1 MPQITFGNRV
11 GRVVRRN
18 NRTVVLFPA
27 RETTSAFQIAS
38 DALATIA
45 SACSENTP
53 SYTISVDALR
63 VGHSRGETADL
74 EGALLA
80 SKFHR
85 IVMYEDR
92 GADLGFLIPHHQNT
106 AASGTIS
113 AGDVPPSGEAT
124 PPVPTTKS
132 PTPLQTTSH
141 SCERIL
147 SALCVHSNPPRKTTY
162 TATRTLTRVLSAP
175 NLNLNLNLNLN
186 PNVTSTSKRQRERD
200 TPTYRGTLSG
210 KPHYRPIREPDDYT
224 INALVEFAALTRA
237 TLRDKA
243 ERCGEIL
250 TLYRR
255 ATMGMRISTRLLQE
269 KLKKEGAAVYDGF
282 GSQVLLGTMTG
293 SYMAAYGDG
302 CGFVQPSNADTNSV
316 QTFTAAPGDPL
327 LVVAESTRVMLE
339 SDILATLNRVAG
351 KTKHFDTPRTHL
363 PPCSTHSK
371 PQNPYS
377 NG

>member
-106 AASGTIS
+106 AAPGTIS

-175 NLNLNLNLNLN
+175 NLNLNLNLNVN
-186 PNVTSTSKRQRERD
+186 FAKKGTFTDTRKRQRERD

-210 KPHYRPIREPDDYT
+210 KPHYRPIREPDDCT
-224 INALVEFAALTRA
+224 VNALVEFAALTTQGHPQGQGR
-237 TLRDKA
+237 TLRGNLDPVQKSHH
-243 ERCGEIL
+243 
-250 TLYRR
+250 
-255 ATMGMRISTRLLQE
+255 GMRISARLLQE

-282 GSQVLLGTMTG
+282 RSQVLLGTMTG

-327 LVVAESTRVMLE
+327 LVVAESTRGKQNTLSPQEPTSPPAPPTPNRKTLIQMGK
-339 SDILATLNRVAG
+339 DILF
-351 KTKHFDTPRTHL
+351 KIF
-363 PPCSTHSK
+363 
-371 PQNPYS
+371 Q
-377 NG
+377 